1 METKEQKKF
10 YVTVNGQ
17 KVEVSEEV
25 YRAYI
30 RPVRAQQRAERRN
43 WRCVLKADK
52 YGLVRCKKDC
62 NQCPYA
68 MRGNAPIGNETS
80 LDILR
85 EAGFDA
91 PSSIDMEA
99 DLIEREERIE
109 QTERVREAI
118 RQLNAR
124 QQYLITEFY
133 FNGKTHLEI
142 SQVLGI
148 DRTSVTKAIARALT
162 TLKKI
167 LQKHR

>member
-62 NQCPYA
+62 GQCPYA
-68 MRGNAPIGNETS
+68 LQGNAPTGNETS

-99 DLIEREERIE
+99 DLIESEERIE
-109 QTERVREAI
+109 QAGKLHEAI
-118 RQLNAR
+118 SKLNER
-124 QQYLITEFY
+124 QQQLIRELF
-133 FNGKTHLEI
+133 FNGKTQQEI
-142 SQVLGI
+142 AIETGI
-148 DRTSVTKAIARALT
+148 SKQSVSDALRRALS
-162 TLKKI
+162 TLKKF
-167 LQKHR
+167 LGKE